1 MEVLEH
7 KAQFIEFAG
16 NIAPVTKSGEQLY
29 LIFTAFRENRLP
41 FTIRVKDPSQES
53 AGRIAFMRDSRR
65 LKSDQPHQPICNL
78 NVELPPVKSYE
89 EPIIAPVLF
98 NGHHQPVQEE
108 RVVAAAVARQTS
120 LEKAPISNGYH
131 QQQQQQQQ
139 PAPVSRSNS
148 NQPSREEPDLM
159 KVNT

>member
-7 KAQFIEFAG
+7 KPQFIEFAG

-41 FTIRVKDPSQES
+41 FTIRVKDPSQET

-78 NVELPPVKSYE
+78 NVELPPVKPFE
-89 EPIIAPVLF
+89 EPVAVPVLL
-98 NGHHQPVQEE
+98 NGHHRAVEEE
-108 RVVAAAVARQTS
+108 RVVAAAVARQIS
-120 LEKAPISNGYH
+120 LEKAPVSNGYA
-131 QQQQQQQQ
+131 
-139 PAPVSRSNS
+139 PAPVSRTEQL
-148 NQPSREEPDLM
+148 QPSRDEPDLM
-159 KVNT
+159 KVIPLI